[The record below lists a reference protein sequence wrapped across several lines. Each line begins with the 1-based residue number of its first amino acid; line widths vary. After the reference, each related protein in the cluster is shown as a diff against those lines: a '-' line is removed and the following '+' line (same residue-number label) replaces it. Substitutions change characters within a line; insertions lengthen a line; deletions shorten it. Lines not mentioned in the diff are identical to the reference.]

1 MSAATAIP
9 LVPDPVAPGDK
20 PGRFGRLIDLVRKLI
35 DYGKELA
42 TTLRER
48 ASSDLPL

>member
-1 MSAATAIP
+1 MSAAAS
-9 LVPDPVAPGDK
+9 VPDPTTQPSRSA
-20 PGRFGRLIDLVRKLI
+20 RLLDLVRKLI